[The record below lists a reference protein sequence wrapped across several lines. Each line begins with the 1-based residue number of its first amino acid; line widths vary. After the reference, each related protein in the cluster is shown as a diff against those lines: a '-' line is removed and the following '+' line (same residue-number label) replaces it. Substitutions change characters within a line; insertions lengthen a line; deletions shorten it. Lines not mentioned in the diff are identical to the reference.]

1 MEQIDSCIVCG
12 SNQVSKFKGEMFP
25 FVVDRMTGKSG
36 SDTQCWS
43 IHCPI
48 CDYHGTNLRF
58 NLEEESRYYKEY
70 MSGEYLTHRIAYE
83 GQSVQSH
90 AEYQQ
95 EQGILE
101 NRKKEIY
108 EFVKDF
114 ANENTVDS
122 LLDYGGN
129 HGEGIPDQFAHARCY
144 VLETEIREHNKKIT
158 YIGKDDICEPMDL
171 IICSH
176 VLEHVSDI
184 NYHMKKMRNML
195 KLKKF
200 LYVEVPNER
209 TAQSMDGRMFH
220 EHINMFSQQNLE
232 FLFDLHNFDI
242 VRKFTGGNHY
252 GNVFCVL
259 GQAR

>member
-90 AEYQQ
+90 A
-95 EQGILE
+95 
-101 NRKKEIY
+101 
-108 EFVKDF
+108 
-114 ANENTVDS
+114 
-122 LLDYGGN
+122 
-129 HGEGIPDQFAHARCY
+129 
-144 VLETEIREHNKKIT
+144 
-158 YIGKDDICEPMDL
+158 
-171 IICSH
+171 
-176 VLEHVSDI
+176 
-184 NYHMKKMRNML
+184 
-195 KLKKF
+195 
-200 LYVEVPNER
+200 
-209 TAQSMDGRMFH
+209 
-220 EHINMFSQQNLE
+220 
-232 FLFDLHNFDI
+232 
-242 VRKFTGGNHY
+242 
-252 GNVFCVL
+252 
-259 GQAR
+259 